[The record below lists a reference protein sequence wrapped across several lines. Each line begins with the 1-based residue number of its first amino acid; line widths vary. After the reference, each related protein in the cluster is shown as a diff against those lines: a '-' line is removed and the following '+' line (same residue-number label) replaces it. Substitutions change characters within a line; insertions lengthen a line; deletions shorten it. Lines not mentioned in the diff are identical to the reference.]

1 MVETL
6 RNDHQSDNQLWGGGS
21 VLLVL
26 TPTLNSRL
34 SSTSELFESGLLK
47 SNGKKVVVLGLKCW
61 KK

>member
-34 SSTSELFESGLLK
+34 TPFSYLLD
-47 SNGKKVVVLGLKCW
+47 
-61 KK
+61 